1 MMLTCQ
7 KQSKFQNYIFLYIFS
22 VQFISR
28 MDGIEFPSWRFS
40 LVLPRYQ
47 GRVAHPG
54 SDGLGPIAQKTDSD
68 PA

>member
-1 MMLTCQ
+1 MMLTCN

-47 GRVAHPG
+47 GRAVDP
-54 SDGLGPIAQKTDSD
+54 DPVFEMRSD
-68 PA
+68 PSPVFKIW